1 MKVGN
6 LYIPYPVVIKAIKE
20 EAYHTKTFSLAF
32 QDGKRQ
38 REFRYK
44 PGQFV
49 ELSLLGYGESPIS
62 VASSPD
68 ETNYLELCVRKAGRV
83 TNALHRLSYND
94 VVGIRGPFG
103 NGFPVEEMR
112 NKNLVFVGG
121 GLGLAPLRS
130 LIRTVFA
137 DRRDFGRVTILY
149 GARTPSDLLF
159 QDEFAAWGE
168 TDNAEVL
175 VTVDVGSGDWRG
187 HVGVVTTLFAKTA
200 ISAQNAVAII
210 CGPSI
215 MFRFVIQELLKIG
228 FAEEA
233 ILLTLERFMKCGM
246 GKCGHCN
253 IGSKYV
259 CQDGPVFS
267 YKELKGLHGAL

>member
-1 MKVGN
+1 MRN
-6 LYIPYPVVIKAIKE
+6 LYVPYPAVIKAIKE
-20 EAYHTKTFSLAF
+20 EAYDTKTFSLAF
-32 QDGKRQ
+32 QDRKRQ
-38 REFRYK
+38 QEFRYK

-62 VASSPD
+62 IASSSS
-68 ETNYLELCVRKAGRV
+68 ETKYFELCVRRIGRV
-83 TNALHRLSYND
+83 TEALHRLSNND
-94 VVGIRGPFG
+94 IVGIRGPFG

-137 DRRDFGRVTILY
+137 NRKDFGRVTILY
-149 GARTPSDLLF
+149 GARAPSDLLF
-159 QDEFAAWGE
+159 QDEFAMWGE
-168 TDNAEVL
+168 TDNTEVL
-175 VTVDVGSGDWRG
+175 VTVDVGSRDWRG
-187 HVGVVTTLFAKTA
+187 HVGVVTTLFPKTT

-210 CGPSI
+210 CGPSV

-233 ILLTLERFMKCGM
+233 ILLTLERFMKCGI

-259 CQDGPVFS
+259 CLDGPVFS

>member
-1 MKVGN
+1 MRN
-6 LYIPYPVVIKAIKE
+6 LYVPYPAVIKAIKE
-20 EAYHTKTFSLAF
+20 EAYDTKTFSLAF
-32 QDGKRQ
+32 QDRKRQ
-38 REFRYK
+38 QEFRYK

-62 VASSPD
+62 IASSSS
-68 ETNYLELCVRKAGRV
+68 ETKYFELCVRKAGRV
-83 TNALHRLSYND
+83 TNALHRLSHND
-94 VVGIRGPFG
+94 IVGIRGPFG

-137 DRRDFGRVTILY
+137 NRKDFGRVTILY

-159 QDEFAAWGE
+159 QDEFAAWGDM
-168 TDNAEVL
+168 DNTEVL
-175 VTVDVGSGDWRG
+175 VTVDAGSGDWRG
-187 HVGVVTTLFAKTA
+187 HVGVVTTLFPKTT

-253 IGSKYV
+253 IGPKYV

>member
-1 MKVGN
+1 MRN
-6 LYIPYPVVIKAIKE
+6 LYVPYPAVIKTINE
-20 EAYHTKTFSLAF
+20 ETYDTKTFSLVF

-38 REFRYK
+38 QEFRYK
-44 PGQFV
+44 PGQFI

-62 VASSPD
+62 IASSPSQIG
-68 ETNYLELCVRKAGRV
+68 YIELCVRRVGRV
-83 TNALHRLSYND
+83 TEALHRLSDND
-94 VVGIRGPFG
+94 IVGIRGPFG
-103 NGFPVEEMR
+103 NGFPVEQMR
-112 NKNLVFVGG
+112 NKNLVFIGG

-137 DRRDFGRVTILY
+137 NRRDFGKVTILY

-159 QDEFAAWGE
+159 RDELAVWGD

-175 VTVDVGSGDWRG
+175 VTVDVGSSEWQGN
-187 HVGVVTTLFAKTA
+187 VGVVTTLFSKAA

-210 CGPSI
+210 CGPTV
-215 MFRFVIQELLKIG
+215 MFRFVIQELFKIG

-233 ILLTLERFMKCGM
+233 IMLTLERFMKCGI

-253 IGSKYV
+253 IGPKYV
-259 CQDGPVFS
+259 CLDGPVFS
-267 YKELKGLHGAL
+267 YKELKGLPGAL

>member
-1 MKVGN
+1 MGN
-6 LYIPYPVVIKAIKE
+6 LYVPYPAVIKAIKE

-32 QDGKRQ
+32 QDRKRQ
-38 REFRYK
+38 QEFRYK

-62 VASSPD
+62 IASSSS
-68 ETNYLELCVRKAGRV
+68 ETKYFELCVRRIGRV
-83 TNALHRLSYND
+83 TEALHRLSNND
-94 VVGIRGPFG
+94 IVGIRGPFG

-112 NKNLVFVGG
+112 NKNLVFIGG

-137 DRRDFGRVTILY
+137 NRRDFGKVTILY

-159 QDEFAAWGE
+159 RDELAVWGE
-168 TDNAEVL
+168 TDNTEVL
-175 VTVDVGSGDWRG
+175 VTVDVGSRDWRG
-187 HVGVVTTLFAKTA
+187 HVGVVTTLFPKTA

-210 CGPSI
+210 CGPSV

-228 FAEEA
+228 FVEEA
-233 ILLTLERFMKCGM
+233 ILLTLERFMKCGI

-259 CQDGPVFS
+259 CLDGPVFS